1 MENKLI
7 EITKEELTKSEEN
20 VLNSAQ
26 LSLLLQKTPTAH
38 VYKRPAKGGGTW
50 DYVTGT
56 YVKKVLN
63 LIFGWDWDFEVVE
76 YKYDLDIGQVFV
88 LGKLT
93 CRSENSKVVK
103 MQFGTKDIMF
113 KKVWCDI
120 QKKKIPSKLPLDL
133 GNDLKAATTS
143 ALKKCASELG
153 IASDV
158 YSPNEFKAIKVVD
171 AENLTNE
178 DKERKLQ
185 VILDNHKTLS
195 HEDRLSIE
203 RVLEEKET
211 LSYDKIIKMFG

>member
-1 MENKLI
+1 MADDKVAVM

-26 LSLLLQKTPTAH
+26 LSFLLQKTPKNH
-38 VYKRPAKGGGTW
+38 IYKRPAKGGGTW
-50 DYVTGT
+50 DFVTGV

-93 CRSENSKVVK
+93 CRSKGNTVVK

-113 KKVWCDI
+113 KNETQNGKKV
-120 QKKKIPSKLPLDL
+120 KTKFPLDL

-158 YSPNEFKAIKVVD
+158 YAPNEFKAIKVID
-171 AENLTNE
+171 AEDIDYEAEIRDLLNDEN
-178 DKERKLQ
+178 
-185 VILDNHKTLS
+185 VILSDD
-195 HEDRLSIE
+195 DRMSIE
-203 RVLEEKET
+203 RILDKKET
-211 LSYDKIIKMFG
+211 LSYPKLLKRFSK